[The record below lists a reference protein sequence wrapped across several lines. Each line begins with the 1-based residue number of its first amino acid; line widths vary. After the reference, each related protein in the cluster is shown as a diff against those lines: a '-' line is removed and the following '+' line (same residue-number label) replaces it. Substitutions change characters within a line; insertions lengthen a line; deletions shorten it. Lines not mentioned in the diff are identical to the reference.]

1 MGLQLQ
7 KRTTLYILSQE
18 FYGFEKKKKNV
29 FLQNGGKRLLLAFQN
44 YLFRFTN
51 ENLLGTRISN
61 NLITPSPLKK
71 GSTPIYYQKY
81 KFNL

>member
-7 KRTTLYILSQE
+7 KRTTLHILSQE
-18 FYGFEKKKKNV
+18 FYGFEKKKNV

-44 YLFRFTN
+44 YLFRFAG